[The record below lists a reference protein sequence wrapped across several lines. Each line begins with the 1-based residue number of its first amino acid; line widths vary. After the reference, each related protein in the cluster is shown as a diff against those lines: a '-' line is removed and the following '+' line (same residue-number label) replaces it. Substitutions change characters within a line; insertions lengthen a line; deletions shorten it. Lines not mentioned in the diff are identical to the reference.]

1 MHLLGKNSS
10 VQKNLRW
17 PFPLPVLMGFV
28 IEEFRVK
35 KFIEYPMEENSEL
48 GSYEC
53 FIQDY
58 KKKNYVSI
66 KTSASNYNTCICV

>member
-1 MHLLGKNSS
+1 
-10 VQKNLRW
+10 
-17 PFPLPVLMGFV
+17 MGFV